1 MNTEIKHNSG
11 MKFDPG
17 QMLSTPGALE
27 EIARAGQEPLFFLQ
41 KHFLGDWGDLSQG
54 DKELNDLALVDGSR
68 IMSAYK
74 TLLGVKIWIIT
85 EAVGDD
91 GRRAATTILLPDE
104 Y

>member
-1 MNTEIKHNSG
+1 MTTKIKHNSG
-11 MKFDPG
+11 IKFKPG

-41 KHFLGDWGDLSQG
+41 KHLRGDWGEVCEE
-54 DKELNDLALVDGSR
+54 DKMLNDQSLVDGSR
-68 IMSAYK
+68 ILSTYK

-85 EAVGDD
+85 KAMGDD
-91 GRRAATTILLPDE
+91 GYRAATTILLPDE